1 MHRVV
6 TRTVLA
12 CFVSLAWIAAAC
24 PLRADDA
31 KQVSYALFAPA
42 QSEKSTSAL
51 AALLTHG
58 DKNASFTRVKTLP
71 DAIASQ
77 SDILVLAMNESD
89 FNALGPYD
97 ADALKKRK
105 IIGIG
110 FGAAKLFGKA
120 GLKIAAGNCA
130 HGFEPR
136 IQVQDNATMPKDGFD
151 KVFGVYGPNSQEYP
165 AGDVNFM
172 PFGIY
177 LGDKHPENRAGLDV
191 IARFSNAA
199 EYTPVVREGNV
210 ILIGFNPHA
219 EDWSPLFR
227 TLIAIVASELNATS
241 NHPVPR
247 QASIAA
253 PNSINGEWANAS
265 SGLKLKIT
273 QDAKGSSI
281 EAWATGGGG
290 TTEIPWGKTPLDR
303 LGDNV
308 AATNLPY
315 GFATWDHGFK
325 STHLTAR
332 LDGDQLVV
340 ETFSVFKDGSGR
352 SNYRTVE
359 KLSKAIRTD
368 KDEVPSLKKV
378 PNFFSWDYTF
388 EPEPGKRIWIR
399 VDDTTFI
406 ERYPSGYEN
415 RFRIVRPETVDGIDG
430 IILQIADSSLQAFMP
445 YKPADSPKAKTIEP
459 NHKDVPNK
467 SDPEDSN
474 LAKPTDLPR
483 LLMRAD
489 DASPW
494 QFMGEMNHM
503 D

>member
-1 MHRVV
+1 MRRIV

-12 CFVSLAWIAAAC
+12 CFVSLTWIAAAG

-51 AALLTHG
+51 KDLFTNDGKSASLTP
-58 DKNASFTRVKTLP
+58 VKTLS

-77 SDILVLAMNESD
+77 ADILVLAMNVSD
-89 FNALGPYD
+89 FNGLGPYD
-97 ADALKKRK
+97 EDALKKRK

-120 GLKIAAGNCA
+120 GLKISAGNCA

-136 IQVQDNATMPKDGFD
+136 IQVQDNATIPKEGFD
-151 KVFGVYGPNSQEYP
+151 KVFGVFGPNSPAYP
-165 AGDVNFM
+165 AKDVDYM

-177 LGDKHPENRAGLDV
+177 LGDKHPETRPGLDV
-191 IARFSNAA
+191 IARFSNAT
-199 EYTPVVREGNV
+199 EYAPVVREGNA

-227 TLIAIVASELNATS
+227 ALIAIVASELNATS

-247 QASIAA
+247 QASMAV
-253 PNSINGEWANAS
+253 PNSIIGEWANAS

-273 QDAKGSSI
+273 QDAKSSSI
-281 EAWATGGGG
+281 EAWAAGGGG

-325 STHLTAR
+325 LTHLTAR

-359 KLSKAIRTD
+359 KLSKVIRTD
-368 KDEVPSLKKV
+368 KDEVPSLKRV

-399 VDDTTFI
+399 VDDATFV
-406 ERYPSGYEN
+406 ERYPSGFEN

-430 IILQIADSSLQAFMP
+430 ILLQITDSSLQAFMP
-445 YKPADSPKAKTIEP
+445 YKPAASPKAKTVEP
-459 NHKDVPNK
+459 NQGDVPNK
-467 SDPEDSN
+467 SDPEDAN

-494 QFMGEMNHM
+494 QFMGEMNHI